1 LQKKFIVKLGSGI
14 HARPAQ
20 KIVEAAQGCSEDI
33 FLVKNGQLY
42 NAKSLLMI
50 LSMSVKYM
58 EEIEVVTDEN
68 NAECVVEQIGK
79 VLTGE

>member
-1 LQKKFIVKLGSGI
+1 
-14 HARPAQ
+14 
-20 KIVEAAQGCSEDI
+20 
-33 FLVKNGQLY
+33 
-42 NAKSLLMI
+42 
-50 LSMSVKYM
+50 MSVKYM